1 MLEVITQL
9 GGGIGLFLIGMILMT
24 DSLKEM
30 AGERLRIWLS
40 RFTGSPLKAILSGA
54 GLTLLVQSSTATT
67 LATIG
72 FVSAGILTFTQ
83 AIGVVIGAN
92 IGTTSVGWMVAILG
106 VKFSIGSFALPLV
119 AFGALCKLLGRGKLA
134 LFGMSLAGFG
144 LIFYGIQMLQ
154 VSMAGFSE
162 LVDLSKFASDSIG
175 AQIVLILIGILM
187 TVILQSSSAAV
198 TTTLAALASGAID
211 LPQALGL
218 VIGQNIGTVS
228 TAILAS
234 VGASVN
240 AKRTAAVH
248 VIFNLVSAVLAL
260 LILEPFFIWL
270 AQEGRLMADWA
281 PVFIVAAFH
290 TLFSLVG
297 TLFFFPV
304 IKQFEQLVMKLI
316 PDSSPSILALLDKAN
331 LSVPAL
337 AIDASSKV
345 IHHNLIDILGIL
357 KRAVE
362 EGVVPSNRQLQHIDE
377 VLQGVQFYI
386 EDMPTSE
393 HPEDQKGLTFVLR
406 LMVYSRVL
414 RSDLSKIRF
423 ATCIRNHAELYQVG
437 LDYSQIVGQYLE
449 AIQEGDLM
457 EESSR
462 LRTELMH
469 LKKWL
474 DDENSSV
481 REGVMQHAAIKH
493 LSAAERLDL
502 LAALRWLNRTIT
514 HTQRLANVLFE
525 DAKQR

>member
-40 RFTGSPLKAILSGA
+40 KFTGSPTKAILSGA

-72 FVSAGILTFTQ
+72 FVSAGILTFAQ

-119 AFGALCKLLGRGKLA
+119 AVGALFKLLGRGKIA
-134 LFGMSLAGFG
+134 LLGMTIAGFG
-144 LIFYGIQMLQ
+144 LIFFGIQMLQ
-154 VSMAGFSE
+154 VAMASFSDI
-162 LVDLSKFASDSIG
+162 VDLSKFSGDSLG
-175 AQIVLILIGILM
+175 AQILLILIGILM
-187 TVILQSSSAAV
+187 TVILQSSGAAV
-198 TTTLAALASGAID
+198 TTTLAALATGAID

-234 VGASVN
+234 FGSSVN

-248 VIFNLVSAVLAL
+248 VIFNVVSAVLAL
-260 LILEPFFIWL
+260 LILEPLFIWL
-270 AQEGRLMADWA
+270 SKGERLMADWA

-290 TLFSLVG
+290 TSFSVLG
-297 TLFFFPV
+297 TMFFLPV
-304 IKQFEQLVMKLI
+304 IKQFEHLVIKLI
-316 PDSSPSILALLDKAN
+316 PDRSPSILALLDHAN

-337 AIDASSKV
+337 AINASSKV
-345 IHHNLIDILGIL
+345 IHHNLIDILSIL
-357 KRAVE
+357 KLAIE
-362 EGVVPSNRQLQHIDE
+362 EGVMPSNRQLQRIDE
-377 VLQGVQFYI
+377 VLQGVQHYI
-386 EDMPTSE
+386 EDMRTSE
-393 HPEDQKGLTFVLR
+393 NPEDQKGLTFILR
-406 LMVYSRVL
+406 LVVYSRVL
-414 RSDLSKIRF
+414 RSDLSRIHF
-423 ATCIRNHAELYQVG
+423 AQHIRNQPAVYQVG
-437 LDYSQIVGQYLE
+437 LDYSHIVGNYLQ
-449 AIQEGDLM
+449 AIQEGDIVD
-457 EESSR
+457 ESSR
-462 LRTELMH
+462 LRVELMN

-474 DDENSSV
+474 DDENPVV
-481 REGVMQHAAIKH
+481 REAVMQYAATKG

-502 LAALRWLNRTIT
+502 LAALRWLTRTIS